1 MLLALILAACG
12 GHTARVASLDVEA
25 DRCGAWTATVDA
37 KGRAQTLELL
47 VDGQPAGS
55 WAVDGRQTATA
66 TGQSAPGDRIDVL
79 ARIGDVQVTQA
90 VDVPPVPVVLHVRAP
105 EHVLAGKEPR
115 VELHVDTPC
124 DPSVYGWEAVVRQT
138 GITKTGRFLGTGDG
152 WVVLPTEAAGFYD
165 VDVRVLGPSG
175 ELARSSVAYQVGG

>member
-12 GHTARVASLDVEA
+12 PRTGRVESLDVAA
-25 DRCGAWTATVDA
+25 DRCGAWTATVQA
-37 KGRAQTLELL
+37 SGREQTLELL
-47 VDGQPAGS
+47 VDGEPAGS
-55 WAVDGRQTATA
+55 WAIDGRQTATA

-79 ARIGDVQVTQA
+79 ARIGEAQA
-90 VDVPPVPVVLHVRAP
+90 THALDVPPVDVILHVRAP
-105 EHVLAGKEPR
+105 DHVLAGKEPR

-138 GITKTGRFLGTGDG
+138 GITKSGTFLGTGDA
-152 WVVLPTEAAGFYD
+152 WAVLPGEAKGFYD

-175 ELARSSVAYQVGG
+175 ELAKSSVAYEVR